1 MLDKISNNIFTYWG
15 IIIFIGFPL
24 FFFLIEKFIRRRI
37 SKKRPVVAPRILKN
51 FIIPTAMIHLIC
63 LKLLELPRTHL
74 SLKITETILSIFII
88 SFLFNLINYLVFSQ
102 NNIITKE
109 ESIPKLS
116 QDVLHFLFISFISA
130 CVLSS
135 IWGLDLG
142 NLLTA
147 LGVSSLVIGL
157 ALQEPLGNLFNG
169 IALLMAKPFQKG
181 DWIQI
186 GDETGKVLEFNWR
199 SVKIVNRFNELIIIP
214 NNVLGKEKI
223 KNLSRPSKI
232 HAEFIT
238 IGFSY
243 QDNPIK
249 VKEILLQVAKNTEG
263 ILQSPPPVPV
273 TMAYDDFYISY
284 GLKFYIKDFED
295 QILLKDRI
303 MTELFDVADEKGLT
317 IPYPIKE
324 IKILENQ
331 DPISHKS
338 KTI

>member
-1 MLDKISNNIFTYWG
+1 MIEKLTNAYVNIFTFWG
-15 IIIFIGFPL
+15 AIIFIGFPIL
-24 FFFLIEKFIRRRI
+24 FFLIERFIRWRI
-37 SKKRPVVAPRILKN
+37 NKEKPVVAPRILKN
-51 FIIPTAMIHLIC
+51 LIIPIAMIHLIC
-63 LKLLELPRTHL
+63 LKLLELPRTDL

-88 SFLFNLINYLVFSQ
+88 SFLFNLINYLIFSK
-102 NNIITKE
+102 NNVITKE
-109 ESIPKLS
+109 ESIPKLA
-116 QDVLHFLFISFISA
+116 QDVLHFIFISIISA

-181 DWIQI
+181 DWIQM
-186 GDETGKVLEFNWR
+186 GEETGKVVEFNWR
-199 SVKIVNRFNELIIIP
+199 SVKIVNRFHELIIIP

-223 KNLSRPSKI
+223 KNLSRPSKV
-232 HAEFIT
+232 HAELVT

-243 QDNPIK
+243 QDNPSN
-249 VKEILLQVAKNTEG
+249 VKEVLLQIAKKTEG
-263 ILQSPPPVPV
+263 ILQSPPPVSV
-273 TMAYDDFYISY
+273 TMSYDDFYITY

-303 MTELFDVADEKGLT
+303 MTKLFDVAENKGLT
-317 IPYPIKE
+317 IPYPVAE
-324 IKILENQ
+324 IRILENKNQ
-331 DPISHKS
+331 
-338 KTI
+338 